1 MKKKVLI
8 VDDSPSVLAILND
21 ILEDLGY
28 AVASACNGQE
38 AYTQVERTKF
48 NMIVTDL
55 KMPVMDGLEFVKL
68 AKQLSNCKFV
78 PVVMLSSEENEDK
91 IAEAR
96 RAGVSTFIKKPIN
109 EGQFTAM
116 LKIVLGSPSS

>member
-1 MKKKVLI
+1 MIKKVLV

-28 AVASACNGQE
+28 AVTSACNGQE
-38 AYTQVERTKF
+38 AYTQVESTKF

-55 KMPVMDGLEFVKL
+55 KMPVMDDLEFVKL